1 MLACPAQ
8 RHQQKVPMRNRE
20 LDALRGLAAVSVL
33 LYHVFAL
40 NWSTLQDGVYLK
52 PAANPLA
59 NVLIFSPLHVVW
71 LGAEAVFLFF
81 ILSGFVLTKAATRP
95 QFSLAA
101 YYPSRVVRLYGPVLA
116 AIALALL
123 SYLLIPHTVGPGTP
137 PTIASL
143 PTSYPLIDIIHDA
156 TLLGGTSNAIGTLWS
171 LQWEV
176 VFSLAL
182 PVYILLVRRYPV
194 PASIIAL
201 VVCLLGWA
209 NNDPATSY
217 LPMFF
222 FGALLAQFWEQVAR
236 AFRFLTAGRWWSH
249 VAGIVLVFGAIT
261 AMTSYFVLGRSLE
274 AHGIPAR
281 VATVPLVLVGIV
293 ALIVVGT
300 QWRPLSRLLT
310 TRVLL
315 FLGTIS
321 FSLYLVHR
329 PLMIAVAFLLGTG
342 PVPAVVTIVA
352 ALAVA
357 TGFYFAAER
366 PLHRLSQRIA
376 RSVKAESAQPDADRE
391 LVRSPD

>member
-1 MLACPAQ
+1 MRGDLI
-8 RHQQKVPMRNRE
+8 RNRE

-33 LYHVFAL
+33 LYHVLAL

-59 NVLIFSPLHVVW
+59 NLLIFSPLHVVW

-95 QFSLAA
+95 SFSLTA
-101 YYPSRVVRLYGPVLA
+101 YYPSRIVRLYGPVLA
-116 AIALALL
+116 AIVLAWL
-123 SYLLIPHTVGPGTP
+123 SYVLIPHTAGPGTSP
-137 PTIASL
+137 IVAAL
-143 PTSYPLIDIIHDA
+143 PADYPLIDIIHDA

-182 PVYILLVRRYPV
+182 PVYVLIVRRYPI
-194 PASIIAL
+194 PASILAL
-201 VVCLLGWA
+201 VICLIGWA

-222 FGALLAQFWEQVAR
+222 FGALLAQYWEQITRV
-236 AFRFLTAGRWWSH
+236 FRFLTADRWWTH
-249 VAGIVLVFGAIT
+249 VAGVALTLAAIT
-261 AMTSYFVLGRSLE
+261 AITSFFVIGRPLE

-281 VATVPLVLVGIV
+281 VATIPVVLLGIML
-293 ALIVVGT
+293 LIVVAT
-300 QWRPLSRLLT
+300 LWRPLSRVLT

-329 PLMIAVAFLLGTG
+329 PLMIAVAYVMGIG
-342 PVPAVVTIVA
+342 PVPALVAIVL

-357 TGFYFAAER
+357 TGFYYAAER
-366 PLHRLSQRIA
+366 PLHRLSQRVA
-376 RSVKAESAQPDADRE
+376 RSVRAETEARESERALVDTHDKA
-391 LVRSPD
+391 

>member
-1 MLACPAQ
+1 M
-8 RHQQKVPMRNRE
+8 
-20 LDALRGLAAVSVL
+20 SVL

-59 NVLIFSPLHVVW
+59 NLLIFSPLHVVW

-81 ILSGFVLTKAATRP
+81 VLSGFVLVKAATRP
-95 QFSLAA
+95 EFSWPA
-101 YYPSRVVRLYGPVLA
+101 YYPSRIVRLYGPVLG
-116 AIALALL
+116 AIVLAWLGYVLL
-123 SYLLIPHTVGPGTP
+123 PHTVQPGASP
-137 PTIASL
+137 QIAGL
-143 PTSYPLIDIIHDA
+143 PTTYSLTDILHDA

-182 PVYILLVRRYPV
+182 PAYLLLVRRYPI

-201 VVCLLGWA
+201 AVCLLGWA
-209 NNDPATSY
+209 NGDLATSY

-222 FGALLAQFWEQVAR
+222 FGALLAQYWDRVTR
-236 AFRFLTAGRWWSH
+236 AFRFLTSGRWYAH
-249 VAGIVLVFGAIT
+249 PAGVVLTVLAVT

-274 AHGIPAR
+274 HHGIPAR
-281 VATVPLVLVGIV
+281 VATIPIVLVGIV
-293 ALIVVGT
+293 LLVVLGT

-329 PLMIAVAFLLGTG
+329 PIMIAVAFLMGTG
-342 PVPAVVTIVA
+342 LVPAVVTAVVA
-352 ALAVA
+352 IAVA

-366 PLHRLSQRIA
+366 PIHRLSQRIA
-376 RSVKAESAQPDADRE
+376 RSVRAGEAVPARERALVDAKE
-391 LVRSPD
+391 